1 MKGLKRSC
9 YCGDVRREHVGEKI
23 TLMGWVN
30 RRRDH
35 GGVIFIDLRDR
46 FGLVQVVFSPEVSEE
61 MFEVADEL
69 RKEFVIAIKGEV
81 IARPEGMI
89 NEDLA
94 TGAIEIY
101 AEELHILDKAQTPP
115 IQVEDDINSSEEM
128 RLKYR
133 YLDLRRKPMQ
143 DNIILRHKVKQ
154 AVRNYLDNKDFLDIE
169 TPMLTKSTPEG
180 ARDFLVPS
188 RVNKGQ
194 FFALPQSPQLF
205 KQLLMVSGLERYYQ
219 IVRCFRD
226 EDLRADRQPEFTQID
241 IEMSFMSQEEIM
253 DLIEG
258 MIQEVFKTAGFEAPT
273 EFPHMSYH
281 EAMERFGSDR
291 PDIRFGLELTDVSD
305 VVEDAEFKVF
315 SGTIAKGGQVKG
327 INVKG
332 GVDFSRKDIDELTD
346 FAGIYGAKGL
356 AWMKIKEDGVQSP
369 IAKFLA
375 EEELNNMLDTMGAE
389 TGDLLLFVA
398 DTPKVVAASLG
409 NLRLKIA
416 KDLGLIDQDEFN
428 FVWITDFPLLEWD
441 EEAKR
446 YVALHHPFTMPKEE
460 DIDLLDKENAGKVL
474 SQAYDLVLNGIEIG
488 GGSIRINNSKLQ
500 SKIFNLLNMDEEEIE
515 EKFGFLL
522 EAFQYGAPPHGGI
535 AFGLDR
541 LVMLLGGLETIRDV
555 IPFPKTQRATC
566 LLTEAPSMVAE
577 TQLEELGIEVEEQ
590 IEID

>member
-46 FGLVQVVFSPEVSEE
+46 FGLVQVVFSPEVSKE

-69 RKEFVIAIKGEV
+69 RKEFVIAITGEV

-94 TGAIEIY
+94 TGAVEIY
-101 AEELHILDKAQTPP
+101 AEKLHILDKAQTPP

-205 KQLLMVSGLERYYQ
+205 KQLLMVAGLERYYQ

-241 IEMSFMSQEEIM
+241 MEMSFMNQEEIM
-253 DLIEG
+253 NLIEG
-258 MIQEVFKTAGFEAPT
+258 MIQEIFKVAGFEAPT

-291 PDIRFGLELTDVSD
+291 PDIRFGLELIDVSE
-305 VVEDAEFKVF
+305 VVKDAEFKVF

-375 EEELNNMLDTMGAE
+375 EEELNNMLDAMGAE

-409 NLRLKIA
+409 NLRLKIG
-416 KDLGLIDQDEFN
+416 KELDLIDQDEFK

-441 EEAKR
+441 EDAKR
-446 YVALHHPFTMPKEE
+446 YVALHHPFTMPREE

-488 GGSIRINNSKLQ
+488 GGSIRINNSQLQ
-500 SKIFNLLNMDEEEIE
+500 AKIFNLLNMDEEEIE

-566 LLTEAPSMVAE
+566 LLTEAPAMVAE
-577 TQLEELGIEVEEQ
+577 AQLEELGIEVEEE

>member
-61 MFEVADEL
+61 MFEIADEL

-81 IARPEGMI
+81 IARPEGMV

-101 AEELHILDKAQTPP
+101 AEELHILDRAQTPP

-258 MIQEVFKTAGFEAPT
+258 MIQEVFKIAGFEAPT

-291 PDIRFGLELTDVSD
+291 PDIRFGLELIDVSD
-305 VVEDAEFKVF
+305 AVKDAEFKVF

-375 EEELNNMLDTMGAE
+375 ENELNSMLDAMGAE

-409 NLRLKIA
+409 NLRLKIG

-460 DIDLLDKENAGKVL
+460 DIDLLDKDNAGKVL

-500 SKIFNLLNMDEEEIE
+500 SKIFNLLNMGEEEIE

-577 TQLEELGIEVEEQ
+577 AQLEELGIEVEEQ

>member
-46 FGLVQVVFSPEVSEE
+46 FGLVQVVFSPEVSKE

-69 RKEFVIAIKGEV
+69 RKEFVIAITGEV

-94 TGAIEIY
+94 TGAVEIY
-101 AEELHILDKAQTPP
+101 AEKLHILDKAQTPP

-205 KQLLMVSGLERYYQ
+205 KQLLMVAGLERYYQ

-241 IEMSFMSQEEIM
+241 MEMSFMKQEEIM
-253 DLIEG
+253 NLIEG
-258 MIQEVFKTAGFEAPT
+258 MIQEIFKVAGFEAPT

-291 PDIRFGLELTDVSD
+291 PDIRFGLELIDVSE
-305 VVEDAEFKVF
+305 VVKDAEFKVF

-332 GVDFSRKDIDELTD
+332 GVGFSRKDIDELTD

-375 EEELNNMLDTMGAE
+375 EEELNNMLDAMGAE

-409 NLRLKIA
+409 NLRLKIG
-416 KDLGLIDQDEFN
+416 KELDLIDQDEFK

-441 EEAKR
+441 EDAKR
-446 YVALHHPFTMPKEE
+446 YVALHHPFTMPREE

-488 GGSIRINNSKLQ
+488 GGSIRINNSQLQ
-500 SKIFNLLNMDEEEIE
+500 AKIFNLLNMDEEEVE

-577 TQLEELGIEVEEQ
+577 AQLEELGIEVEEE

>member
-61 MFEVADEL
+61 MFEIADEL

-81 IARPEGMI
+81 IARPEGMV

-101 AEELHILDKAQTPP
+101 AEELHILDRAQTPP

-258 MIQEVFKTAGFEAPT
+258 MIQEVFKIAGFEAPT

-291 PDIRFGLELTDVSD
+291 PDIRFGLELIDVSD
-305 VVEDAEFKVF
+305 AVKDAEFKVF

-375 EEELNNMLDTMGAE
+375 ENELNSMLDAMGAE

-409 NLRLKIA
+409 NLRLKIG

-460 DIDLLDKENAGKVL
+460 DIDLLDKDNAGKVL

-577 TQLEELGIEVEEQ
+577 AQLEELGIEVEEQ